1 MHMPPS
7 VDRSAIRGWGK
18 FVSWLC
24 HSPFCNTLSTS
35 PGVGASSACHIYIY
49 IYIFIY
55 LFIYLFIYTLNP
67 LSLSLYIYISRCI
80 LGNLAAA
87 RRASSPT
94 VAMLR
99 AKAPR
104 SPLFS
109 AFLHNDGRWFYD
121 DYMPHAE
128 WQN

>member
-1 MHMPPS
+1 MRS
-7 VDRSAIRGWGK
+7 VVG
-18 FVSWLC
+18 VSSLVGC
-24 HSPFCNTLSTS
+24 VIVPFATRFPLR
-35 PGVGASSACHIYIY
+35 PELEQAALVIYIY